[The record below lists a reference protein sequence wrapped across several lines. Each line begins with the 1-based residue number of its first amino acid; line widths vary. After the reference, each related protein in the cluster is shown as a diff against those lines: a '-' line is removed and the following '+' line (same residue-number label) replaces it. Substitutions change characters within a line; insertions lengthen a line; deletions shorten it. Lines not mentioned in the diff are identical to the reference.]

1 MPDRAALL
9 KFAMLFKGKLGVEL
23 RGAQA
28 TIARLAARPI
38 PLPGLPGTLLYRAK
52 KTGKDQ
58 KTPIAVPAIVGSP
71 ARLFAHEDTAPSAA
85 ERIADASR
93 RARES
98 IESGDYRSAR
108 SAMRLLERSLEEE
121 ATGVRAS
128 LQERVLRMLEDLP
141 SRAPVWSFGR
151 NPAESTTHDYSV
163 FRMMQEPSVTDG
175 MGLSSVELEAFLR
188 SARESIED
196 VIVALPPMRSKFT
209 PRYGLQGEDTEY
221 EEAIVVF
228 EGWQET
234 RVVDTHTAH
243 LLSDYFFQLFL
254 TYLAD
259 ILYALDRRLPPES
272 GVSIVYAFREWF
284 MKLYAEQGWN
294 ADSVLKSADAPGF
307 WEKGPDEILALFQ
320 ESYPSVKFLTADDL
334 EGTGYSFVPFS
345 SRSVG
350 FGLQLTY
357 RQHWRLRQMR
367 PAEIVKTIPLGPR
380 QVEKVYTKVVRTN
393 RQLSSRETLTSMES
407 SGESTNT
414 NRSTHEI
421 VAESAVRTQVQAGM
435 ELSVPVDM
443 IEIGGNGSV
452 NVDTSSNSRDTKSQ
466 LNESVER
473 TARKLRNEVKISVS
487 TEQSSTMETSTA
499 TELVNPNDEIPITYV
514 YSRLQSE
521 YAVST
526 RLAEVAS
533 VVFVPERVPG
543 AEEINEAWIREHDWI
558 LARHLLDES
567 FREDLTLV
575 SSGNLNSADDTEDAV
590 MDWFKS
596 SGEAARDALKDY
608 KSFQGGNIADVFS
621 GIHESYERQLE
632 RVREER
638 RRLSRFQRVLER
650 LCGHIRQN
658 ILHYM
663 RAIWSAE
670 DPEQRYLRYRSRFV
684 TVATKFVPSISI
696 DVSRWTKGVRGR
708 FLPSLNPKDRRRLAD
723 ILDLSGPIGFLGN
736 CAVYRLRSD
745 PPSFA
750 RHESLA
756 AFRSAYLEF
765 EWKSGITQADAG
777 GCEIYHV
784 AALRPRFRVARYQ
797 LTKLD
802 DDAAWKATLAATGE
816 EVSVRIARGGK
827 ALHVDGL
834 YVQFSA
840 KPGKD
845 FAVELSIRATD
856 AAQDPEVRVAP
867 LEHSLPAANEEAAFW
882 TAPLLESMVQHLADL
897 TTLWA
902 EGDARTWDNLSKAAK
917 QGVRNR
923 YYEFLVRRRHTRQ
936 VVVDGENLVLD
947 LDVGSTVALEEF
959 KRLHRAVDVLKELE
973 NWSRLE
979 AENERRRRRLDSG
992 ELSDPDIEQMNL
1004 TRIEIGAG
1012 EDGVGAEEDDE

>member
-1 MPDRAALL
+1 MPDRSELL
-9 KFAMLFKGKLGVEL
+9 KSSMLFEGKLGAEL
-23 RGAQA
+23 RQAQA

-38 PLPGLPGTLLYRAK
+38 PLPGIPGTLFDRAK
-52 KTGKDQ
+52 KNDKDQ
-58 KTPIAVPAIVGSP
+58 KSPVAVPAIVGSP
-71 ARLFAHEDTAPSAA
+71 ARLFAHEDSAPSTA
-85 ERIADASR
+85 EHIADAAR

-98 IESGDYRSAR
+98 IESGDYGSAR
-108 SAMRLLERSLEEE
+108 SAMRLLERSLGED
-121 ATGVRAS
+121 ASGVRADI
-128 LQERVLRMLEDLP
+128 QERVLLMLEDLP
-141 SRAPVWSFGR
+141 RRAPIWSFGR
-151 NPAESTTHDYSV
+151 NPAETTTHDYSV
-163 FRMMQEPSVTDG
+163 FRMMQEPSVIDG
-175 MGLSSVELEAFLR
+175 MGLSSVKLETFLR
-188 SARESIED
+188 SARELIED

-221 EEAIVVF
+221 TEAIVVF

-243 LLSDYFFQLFL
+243 LLADYFFQLFL

-259 ILYALDRRLPPES
+259 TLYALDRRLPLES
-272 GVSIVYAFREWF
+272 GVSIVYVFREWF
-284 MKLYAEQGWN
+284 MKLYAEHGWN
-294 ADSVLKSADAPGF
+294 ADSVLKSADAPSF
-307 WEKGPDEILALFQ
+307 WEKGSDEILALFQ
-320 ESYPSVKFLTADDL
+320 ESYSNVKFLTADDL

-357 RQHWRLRQMR
+357 RQHWRLRQLR

-380 QVEKVYTKVVRTN
+380 QVEKVYTKVVRTS

-407 SGESTNT
+407 NGESTNT

-421 VAESAVRTQVQAGM
+421 VAESAVRTQLQAGL

-487 TEQSSTMETSTA
+487 TEQSSTTEMSTA

-575 SSGNLNSADDTEDAV
+575 SSGNLNSVDDTEDAV

-650 LCGHIRQN
+650 LCGHLRQN

-745 PPSFA
+745 APSFA

-765 EWKSGITQADAG
+765 EWEGWVTQADAG
-777 GCEIYHV
+777 GSEVYHV

-802 DDAAWKATLAATGE
+802 DDAAWKATLTATGE

-845 FAVELSIRATD
+845 FSTELSIRATD
-856 AAQDPEVRVAP
+856 AAQDPEVRMAP

-882 TAPLLESMVQHLADL
+882 TEPLLKTMVQHLADL
-897 TTLWA
+897 AALWA

-917 QGVRNR
+917 QEVRNC
-923 YYEFLVRRRHTRQ
+923 YYDYLVRSRHTRQ

-979 AENERRRRRLDSG
+979 AENDRRRRRMDNG
-992 ELSDPDIEQMNL
+992 ELSDPDIEQLNL
-1004 TRIEIGAG
+1004 TRIEIGSG